1 MPDTPVTSDADQAQK
16 YIVPGLQRGLQI
28 LRAFNRNR
36 PEIGAPEIAKELEIP
51 RSTVFRLMQ
60 TLEYMGFLEKTGSG
74 SDYRLSSAVLSLGFE
89 YLASLEITELAKP
102 VIEKLRDETGHTAHL
117 VLRDGKDVVFV
128 VKAVARTT
136 LASIVNIG
144 TRLPA
149 HGTVLGR
156 QFLADLTEDELA
168 ALYPRGELDAFSD
181 QTPPSLAALKETL
194 DADRAR
200 GYAISQSYY
209 ERGVA
214 AIAAPVRDETGRVVA
229 ALNITYQDGVVSK
242 DEIEGPLL
250 SAVLDAAETLSR
262 QLNYHPGETGQP
274 VRQSV

>member
-1 MPDTPVTSDADQAQK
+1 MIERSDTDTQM
-16 YIVPGLQRGLQI
+16 
-28 LRAFNRNR
+28 RN
-36 PEIGAPEIAKELEIP
+36 
-51 RSTVFRLMQ
+51 
-60 TLEYMGFLEKTGSG
+60 TLEALTDLGLPVMWIYPNSDLGFKRILAIIEENKRTAGLTVLQNVERQ
-74 SDYRLSSAVLSLGFE
+74 DYLTLLANAAVLVGNSSSGI
-89 YLASLEITELAKP
+89 LEAPSFNVP
-102 VIEKLRDETGHTAHL
+102 V
-117 VLRDGKDVVFV
+117 
-128 VKAVARTT
+128 
-136 LASIVNIG
+136 VNIG

-250 SAVLDAAETLSR
+250 SAA
-262 QLNYHPGETGQP
+262 
-274 VRQSV
+274 